1 MANIRERLRSA
12 ARVRK
17 NSEKNAEEIEVEHIW
32 KQGFP
37 SGTDED
43 AAVRAATETALGQG
57 FKGTVIKSEII
68 QTPEHEANNE
78 FLVCLT
84 IGKVKGRKDDK
95 G

>member
-1 MANIRERLRSA
+1 MANMRERLRSA
-12 ARVRK
+12 ARIRK
-17 NSEKNAEEIEVEHIW
+17 DSDRTKEKNKIEHIW

-43 AAVRAATETALGQG
+43 VAVQEATDNAATQG
-57 FKGTVIKSEII
+57 ITGTVIKSEII

-84 IGKVKGRKDDK
+84 FGRVRDIRDPKG
-95 G
+95 

>member
-12 ARVRK
+12 ARIGKDSARTKERVK
-17 NSEKNAEEIEVEHIW
+17 VEHIW

-43 AAVRAATETALGQG
+43 VAVQEATANAASQG
-57 FKGTVIKSEII
+57 ITGTVINSEII

-84 IGKVKGRKDDK
+84 FGRVRDIKDSKG
-95 G
+95 